1 MRGSAI
7 AFGNRKPS
15 PVLAVFY
22 DMSTSTSAS
31 DKIVGTALSNNR
43 AEKDYDAAVFSY
55 SGGVLTC
62 KKAGRY
68 RIQYFAGGDHNT
80 AGYKTVVY
88 SFYKNQTAIVPE
100 TSYSG
105 SASTGNYVEMGEVT
119 VDVLPGDTLFMNF
132 RSGSS
137 PTGIY
142 FRAGYIITPYSGE

>member
-1 MRGSAI
+1 MRGNAI
-7 AFGNRKPS
+7 AFGNRKLS
-15 PVLAVFY
+15 PVFAAVY
-22 DMSTSTSAS
+22 DMSTSTSSS
-31 DKIVGTALSNNR
+31 DKKVGTALSNNR
-43 AEKDYDAAVFSY
+43 SEKDCDAAVFSY
-55 SGGVLTC
+55 SSGELTC

-68 RIQYFAGGDHNT
+68 RIQYFAGGDYNS

-105 SASTGNYVEMGEVT
+105 SDSTGNYVDMGEIT
-119 VDVLPGDTLFMNF
+119 VDLLPGDILYMLF

-142 FRAGYIITPYSGE
+142 FRAGYIITPYSGD